1 MLFSFPS
8 PNPLSRYPEARPYF
22 GVSRRDVLVRAT
34 VFIIRV
40 GAVGT
45 DAIDVTRYD
54 EGEDLLACPQRPGLE
69 DSWLWDFP
77 IPRGEEH

>member
-1 MLFSFPS
+1 MDKSALKILFSFPS
-8 PNPLSRYPEARPYF
+8 PNLLSIHPDVRPYF

-34 VFIIRV
+34 VFIVRM

-54 EGEDLLACPQRPGLE
+54 E
-69 DSWLWDFP
+69 
-77 IPRGEEH
+77 